1 MSLVSSIRS
10 LLPLAIG
17 LAVGGLGATLFLQ
30 SMPAPDG
37 SPEERA
43 NQLEAELQKA
53 HNRITALEAADGRAA
68 RRRLGRTFV
77 DGARTLADDIRDG
90 KPVTPDDIFRAAQPL
105 LRDLAPL
112 FDRMRVK
119 QQNEIIDRMTGE
131 LARKYNLTPQQ
142 QESLRQWFGQKSEEN
157 AKKWSDMI
165 AKDGTTL
172 QDIMRATKDL
182 RPDDGL
188 DAFMANTLSGDK
200 LTAFTSD
207 RMAERAGRVQQEAD
221 AKVARLDAIIRLDDG
236 QRDRMFGL
244 MARSS
249 RDYDPAM
256 KLEGVTGDIGASAT
270 GDRQQAMLSILRPDQ
285 REVYQAEQQ
294 RRRDE
299 AAKNMEAVGLTLPP
313 AWDPLDDNSFN

>member
-1 MSLVSSIRS
+1 MSLARSIRS
-10 LLPLAIG
+10 FLPLVIG
-17 LAVGGLGATLFLQ
+17 LAVGSLGATLFLQ
-30 SMPAPDG
+30 SMPAPEG

-43 NQLEAELQKA
+43 NKLEAELTHA
-53 HNRITALEAADGRAA
+53 RNRLATLEAGDVRAA

-77 DGARTLADDIRDG
+77 DGARTIADDIRDG

-119 QQNEIIDRMTGE
+119 QQKEMIERMTGE
-131 LARKYNLTPQQ
+131 LSRKYNLTPER
-142 QESLRQWFGQKSEEN
+142 QESLRQWFGQKAEEN
-157 AKKWSDMI
+157 AKKWSDLI
-165 AKDGTTL
+165 ARDGTRI
-172 QDIMRATKDL
+172 QDVMRATKDL

-188 DAFMANTLSGDK
+188 DAFMANTLGGDK
-200 LTAFTSD
+200 LAAFQSD
-207 RMAERAGRVQQEAD
+207 RMAERAQRVQQDAD
-221 AKVARLDAIIRLDDG
+221 TKVARLDSIVQLDDS

-256 KLEGVTGDIGASAT
+256 KLEGVTGEIGASTT
-270 GDRQQAMLSILRPDQ
+270 GDRQQALLAILRPDQ
-285 REVYQAEQQ
+285 QAVYQAEQQ

-299 AAKNMEAVGLTLPP
+299 AAKNMEGMGLTLPP
-313 AWDPLDDNSFN
+313 TWDPLDDNEFN